1 MRKPGTQSRGSKAK
15 AKTAGLQDY
24 CGVTETR
31 EIASPAAATFQK
43 QNSRQKEYCRNE
55 RTQPRPWPGATRER
69 IYRSL
74 LESANVIFN
83 INSRGRITSISP
95 SIKQFTGH
103 TREELIGQNFT
114 RFIYPQ
120 DVQVVRQS
128 IARAGPDNNVHVE
141 FRLICKNGEIRY
153 VRATSL
159 AHIDVRG
166 VNKQAVTGIITDISG
181 HKKTQEQLRNCAL
194 YDSLTGLFNRSCFQ
208 KELSRG
214 HPPGNAGIIVC
225 DVDGLKQ
232 FNDLFGHSKGDAV
245 LVAAAGMIENCCP
258 SSSLIARTGAT
269 SSQPYYM
276 MCGKRTS
283 WLPATNCRIL

>member
-1 MRKPGTQSRGSKAK
+1 MKGH
-15 AKTAGLQDY
+15 
-24 CGVTETR
+24 
-31 EIASPAAATFQK
+31 SPAHG
-43 QNSRQKEYCRNE
+43 
-55 RTQPRPWPGATRER
+55 PGATRER

-166 VNKQAVTGIITDISG
+166 K
-181 HKKTQEQLRNCAL
+181 
-194 YDSLTGLFNRSCFQ
+194 
-208 KELSRG
+208 
-214 HPPGNAGIIVC
+214 
-225 DVDGLKQ
+225 
-232 FNDLFGHSKGDAV
+232 
-245 LVAAAGMIENCCP
+245 
-258 SSSLIARTGAT
+258 
-269 SSQPYYM
+269 
-276 MCGKRTS
+276 
-283 WLPATNCRIL
+283 